1 MISVRDKI
9 FTEVR
14 PLPIR
19 FTVDDLDF
27 MPEDEFKKYEI
38 IGGKLFT
45 VSRAAHLNH
54 QLLASRLLIEF
65 GTYLKTNPIGE
76 IVTEPGIIFT
86 KEDAVIPDL
95 VFATH
100 ETLRANVSTKG
111 KFEGKF
117 IASPDLIIEILSLSK
132 KDIERDRVYKRN
144 LYNEQKVREYWIVN
158 GLHSSIEVYKL
169 NENGLELDKAF
180 QLGEEIRTEILPDF
194 VLKTID
200 IFRF

>member
-1 MISVRDKI
+1 MISVQDKI
-9 FTEVR
+9 YTEIR

-27 MPEDEFKKYEI
+27 MPDDEFKKYEI

-54 QLLASRLLIEF
+54 QLLASRLLIKF
-65 GTYLKTNPIGE
+65 GVYLETNPIGE
-76 IVTEPGIIFT
+76 IVTEPGVIFT

-100 ETLRANVSTKG
+100 ETLKENVSTKG

-117 IASPDLIIEILSLSK
+117 IAAPDLIIEILSPGK
-132 KDIERDRVYKRN
+132 KDIEPDRVYKRN
-144 LYNEQKVREYWIVN
+144 LYNEQKVKEYWIVN
-158 GLHSSIEVYKL
+158 GLHSIIEVYKFK
-169 NENGLELDKAF
+169 ENALDLDKVYH
-180 QLGEEIRTEILPDF
+180 LGDEIRTEILPDF
-194 VLKTID
+194 VLNTVD

>member
-1 MISVRDKI
+1 MISVQDKI

-27 MPEDEFKKYEI
+27 MPDDELKKHEI

-54 QLLASRLLIEF
+54 QLLASRLLIKF
-65 GTYLKTNPIGE
+65 GIYLENNPIGE

-100 ETLRANVSTKG
+100 ETLKQNVSTKG

-117 IASPDLIIEILSLSK
+117 NAAPDLIIEILSSGK
-132 KDIERDRVYKRN
+132 KDIERDRIYKRN
-144 LYNEQKVREYWIVN
+144 LYSEQKVKEYWIVN
-158 GLHSSIEVYKL
+158 GLHSTIEVYKL
-169 NENGLELDKAF
+169 NEKGLDLNKVYH
-180 QLGEEIRTEILPDF
+180 LGDEIKTEILSDF
-194 VLKTID
+194 VLKTVE
-200 IFRF
+200 IFKF